1 MKTASDRD
9 QQRRSV
15 EILRDLGSVE
25 GKDSR
30 VPPSLSDTDA
40 HNWSTPAATGSDKLE
55 RFVSMSRI
63 QQAGEISAS
72 LMLVEYVFPTR
83 RRRVSLAASDGEL
96 PAELSA
102 SPPGL
107 RDAAQSA
114 LEMG

>member
-1 MKTASDRD
+1 MTGRD
-9 QQRRSV
+9 EGSRARVNLIVMRTVAFRHRRPQLV
-15 EILRDLGSVE
+15 DARCNWKRQVGTLRLDESY
-25 GKDSR
+25 
-30 VPPSLSDTDA
+30 
-40 HNWSTPAATGSDKLE
+40 
-55 RFVSMSRI
+55 